1 MAGLV
6 NYPIV
11 SLFQQ
16 VDVLFDGNLISSSV
30 NIYAYRAMLEVL
42 LGYNERTKNSYITV
56 GLYSKD
62 TTTKMD
68 LVAVDG
74 ASGGLKAR
82 TQYIKESKMVEVAGL
97 LHYDLVSSNRLLL
110 NSLPLNIVLHRQS
123 SNILT
128 HLKLVSIRIEKCLA
142 HHSSSILLIII
153 ST

>member
-1 MAGLV
+1 
-6 NYPIV
+6 
-11 SLFQQ
+11 
-16 VDVLFDGNLISSSV
+16 
-30 NIYAYRAMLEVL
+30 
-42 LGYNERTKNSYITV
+42 
-56 GLYSKD
+56 
-62 TTTKMD
+62 MD

-128 HLKLVSIRIEKCLA
+128 HLKLVSIRMEKCLA
-142 HHSSSILLIII
+142 HHTSSILLIII